1 MVQRSKNSIST
12 KPRFSYWFFFYKSLF
27 GNLYS
32 VIELIFQ
39 KWIWIMLLCTFKD
52 VQRTIMTILDSLY
65 FLPSSNHKVFFEK
78 PWTLENGYYMATV
91 YLIPSLNTMV
101 VVFKISNGLKSFINN
116 FFHTNSL
123 SIFYYHI
130 VWFVDLIEHI
140 VPMEKKY
147 LQSCFIFTW
156 IVWIWNIFFCKIHLI
171 LQKGFQPIMKLALTF
186 QPCC

>member
-101 VVFKISNGLKSFINN
+101 VVFKISNGLKSFINH
-116 FFHTNSL
+116 FFSHQFTFNIL
-123 SIFYYHI
+123 LPYCLICGLIRTYCTHGKKVPSILFY
-130 VWFVDLIEHI
+130 
-140 VPMEKKY
+140 
-147 LQSCFIFTW
+147 
-156 IVWIWNIFFCKIHLI
+156 IHLDSMNLKYI
-171 LQKGFQPIMKLALTF
+171 FL
-186 QPCC
+186 